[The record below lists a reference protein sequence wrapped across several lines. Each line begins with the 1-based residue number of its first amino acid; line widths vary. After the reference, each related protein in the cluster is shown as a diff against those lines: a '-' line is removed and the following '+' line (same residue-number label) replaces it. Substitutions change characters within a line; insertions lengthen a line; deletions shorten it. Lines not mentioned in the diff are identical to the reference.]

1 MCELF
6 QFRSLSFSDLFL
18 SHFLICLQFL
28 IKSTTDSNGVPGRG
42 LVLFIDLYSRLHKKY
57 FDFIAA
63 NKALQ
68 HKVRLSLPI
77 VEGVSV

>member
-1 MCELF
+1 M
-6 QFRSLSFSDLFL
+6 
-18 SHFLICLQFL
+18 
-28 IKSTTDSNGVPGRG
+28 PGRG

-68 HKVRLSLPI
+68 HKVSYCVFTSRLSHI
-77 VEGVSV
+77 MSI